1 MKKTLIVTTMML
13 ITMTAFSLTGCAGK
27 SNAQAEPMAGMAN
40 PWQYEVSPEDV
51 QKMVNESFTVP
62 EGAENVVYG
71 IMESAKLAE
80 VQFDLDGVSYCARM
94 EPATEF
100 TDISGMYYT
109 WDAEG
114 VDQVN
119 GLDAQVRRAISD
131 EEEDADNVLFY
142 DADKQMKYSI
152 SAVAPDLDGF
162 DLVAVADMEFQ

>member
-1 MKKTLIVTTMML
+1 MKKTQIVTTM
-13 ITMTAFSLTGCAGK
+13 AFLAMGAFLLAGCAGK
-27 SNAQAEPMAGMAN
+27 KAEEPEPIGMPN

-71 IMESAKLAE
+71 IMESEKLAE

-94 EPATEF
+94 EPAKEF

-119 GLDAQVRRAISD
+119 GLDAQERRYLSD
-131 EEEDADNVLFY
+131 EEEDADNILFY
-142 DADKQMKYSI
+142 DADKQMMYSI
-152 SAVAPDLDGF
+152 SATTPDLDGF
-162 DLVAVADMEFQ
+162 DLVAVAETVFQ

>member
-1 MKKTLIVTTMML
+1 MKKTKIITTMTL
-13 ITMTAFSLTGCAGK
+13 IAMVVFSLTGCAK
-27 SNAQAEPMAGMAN
+27 NSSTETEPMAGMPN
-40 PWQYEVSPEDV
+40 PWQYEVSPEEV
-51 QKMVNESFTVP
+51 QKMVNESFTIP

-71 IMESAKLAE
+71 IMESEKLAE

-94 EPATEF
+94 EPAKEF

-119 GLDAQVRRAISD
+119 GIDAEVHRYISD

-142 DADKQMKYSI
+142 DADKQMMYSI
-152 SAVAPDLDGF
+152 SATAPDLDGF
-162 DLVAVADMEFQ
+162 DLVAVADTVFQ